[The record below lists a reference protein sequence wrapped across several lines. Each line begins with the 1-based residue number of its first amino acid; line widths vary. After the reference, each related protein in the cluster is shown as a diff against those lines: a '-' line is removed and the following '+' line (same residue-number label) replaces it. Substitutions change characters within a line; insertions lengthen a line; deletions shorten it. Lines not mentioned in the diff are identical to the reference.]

1 MEKDT
6 QSGIA
11 KKTLLFILLIVLL
24 IAFFGLDVAI
34 GSVNIHFPDLLKAIF
49 YQSGSA
55 FEKIIFLFRLPKAF
69 TAILAGGALA
79 ICGLL
84 MQNLFRNP
92 LAGPSVLGITSG
104 ASIGVAAV
112 LLTSGFS
119 ATNYVIHQL
128 DLDLSLLIFFSA
140 SLGAGMVM
148 FIILF
153 IAKRI
158 NDNIVLLLVGIMIGN
173 ITLSIVSIW
182 QYFARPEQIQ
192 DFLFWTLGSLSGVN
206 KDKLVILAVVVVV
219 LSSVVFLISNQLN
232 LLLTGRNYATSMGL
246 NYRSTRFFIILITSL
261 LTGAITGFCGPI
273 GFVGIAVPHLARS
286 IFNTSNHRILIPAS
300 LLIGGVLL
308 LFCDVIAHLPGSQ
321 YVLPIN
327 AVTALIGSPIVI
339 WVIVKNKNLHSSF

>member
-1 MEKDT
+1 M
-6 QSGIA
+6 
-11 KKTLLFILLIVLL
+11 
-24 IAFFGLDVAI
+24 DVAI
-34 GSVNIHFPDLLKAIF
+34 GSVYIPFSEVFSALIF
-49 YQSGSA
+49 KGSSS
-55 FEKIIFLFRLPKAF
+55 FEKIIYLFRLPKAL
-69 TAILAGGALA
+69 TAILAGGALS
-79 ICGLL
+79 ICGLM

-119 ATNYVIHQL
+119 ATNYIINQI
-128 DLDLSLLIFFSA
+128 DLDMSFVIFLSA
-140 SLGAGMVM
+140 SLGAAMVM
-148 FIILF
+148 SIILI
-153 IAKRI
+153 IANKI
-158 NDNIVLLLVGIMIGN
+158 SDNIVLLLVGIMIGN
-173 ITLSIVSIW
+173 ITLSVISIW

-206 KDKLVILAVVVVV
+206 HEKLILLGVVVII
-219 LSSVVFLISNQLN
+219 LSLLVFIFSNQLN
-232 LLLTGRNYATSMGL
+232 LMLTGKNYATSMGL
-246 NYRSTRFFIILITSL
+246 NYKSTRFVIILFSSL

-300 LLIGGVLL
+300 LLMGGSLL
-308 LFCDVIAHLPGSQ
+308 LFCDIIAHLPGSQ

-339 WVIVKNKNLHSSF
+339 WVIVKNRNLHASF